1 MVLDNIID
9 LRKMNKTEIVELL
22 KENNKIVTK
31 NDSYDYL
38 LRIAI
43 VNFTPEKL
51 QELKDKIKDLK
62 ETIDTLNSK
71 SNKDIWLEELE
82 SLETLNVFKD
92 INSI

>member
-1 MVLDNIID
+1 
-9 LRKMNKTEIVELL
+9 MNKTEIVELL

-82 SLETLNVFKD
+82 SLETLNIFK
-92 INSI
+92 

>member
-82 SLETLNVFKD
+82 SLETLTIFK
-92 INSI
+92 

>member
-1 MVLDNIID
+1 
-9 LRKMNKTEIVELL
+9 MNKTEIVELL

-82 SLETLNVFKD
+82 SLETLTVFK
-92 INSI
+92 

>member
-1 MVLDNIID
+1 
-9 LRKMNKTEIVELL
+9 MNKTEIVELL

-82 SLETLNVFKD
+82 SLETLSVFK
-92 INSI
+92 

>member
-82 SLETLNVFKD
+82 SLETLTVFK
-92 INSI
+92 

>member
-1 MVLDNIID
+1 MVIDNIID

-82 SLETLNVFKD
+82 SLETLSVFK
-92 INSI
+92 

>member
-1 MVLDNIID
+1 
-9 LRKMNKTEIVELL
+9 MNKTEIVELL

-82 SLETLNVFKD
+82 SLETLNVFK
-92 INSI
+92 